1 MSPADKK
8 LMIDSDHPALSI
20 ARQCQ
25 LVKLSRSAFYYRPV
39 GVDAETLALMKAID
53 QAFTQYPFFGSRRIG
68 AFLRGQGVAAGRHR
82 IRRLMRLMGL
92 EAIYKRPRTSQP
104 HPAHPVYPYL
114 LKGMTIDRP
123 NQVWCADITFIP
135 VACGFLYLV
144 AIMDW
149 ATRKVLSWRLS
160 NTMHADF
167 CIEAVQEALSQFG
180 EPEIFNTDQGN
191 QFTCADWVETL
202 TKAGVK
208 ISMDGRGRFLD
219 NIFIERL
226 WRSLKQEAVYL
237 TEITDGFQA
246 ERIIENWFGFYN
258 ALRPHAALENRT
270 PDQAYGLLNATKL
283 AA

>member
-1 MSPADKK
+1 MSPAEKK
-8 LMIDSDHPALSI
+8 RMINRAHSKLSV
-20 ARQCQ
+20 ARQCR
-25 LVKLSRSAFYYRPV
+25 LVKLSRSAFYYSPV
-39 GVDAETLALMKAID
+39 GVDADTLALMKAID
-53 QAFTQYPFFGSRRIG
+53 QAFTKYPFFGSRRIV
-68 AFLRGQGVAAGRHR
+68 AYLRRDGISASRHR
-82 IRRLMRLMGL
+82 VRRLMQLMGL

-114 LKGMTIDRP
+114 LTGMTINRP

-135 VACGFLYLV
+135 VRHGFLYLV

-167 CIEAVQEALSQFG
+167 CMEALAEAIARHG
-180 EPEIFNTDQGN
+180 PPDIMNTDQGS
-191 QFTCADWVETL
+191 QFTGADWIEVL
-202 TKAGVK
+202 TKASVK

-237 TEITDGFQA
+237 EDLTDGFKAHQV
-246 ERIIENWFGFYN
+246 IENWIGFYN
-258 ALRPHAALENRT
+258 AERPHSALENKT
-270 PDQAYGLLNATKL
+270 PDEAYWERQNQKL

>member
-1 MSPADKK
+1 MSPAEKK
-8 LMIDSDHPALSI
+8 QMINRDHPGLSV
-20 ARQCQ
+20 ARQCN

-53 QAFTQYPFFGSRRIG
+53 QAFTQYPFFGSRRIA
-68 AFLRGQGVAAGRHR
+68 AFLHGQGVAAGRHR
-82 IRRLMRLMGL
+82 IRRLMRMMGL

-104 HPAHPVYPYL
+104 HASHPVYPYL
-114 LKGMTIDRP
+114 LKDMTIDRP

-135 VACGFLYLV
+135 VRGGFLYLV

-167 CIEAVQEALSQFG
+167 CIEALQEALARFG
-180 EPEIFNTDQGN
+180 KPEIFNTDQGS
-191 QFTCADWVETL
+191 QFTSAGWTGIL
-202 TKAGVK
+202 TKAEVK
-208 ISMDGRGRFLD
+208 ISMDGRGRYLD
-219 NIFIERL
+219 IIIIERL

-237 TEITDGFQA
+237 TDIQDGFQA
-246 ERIIENWFGFYN
+246 ERVIENWFGFYN
-258 ALRPHAALENRT
+258 ALRPHAALQNRT
-270 PDQAYGLLNATKL
+270 PDQAYGMLSLTKL